1 MSVSNRLGFVA
12 QSEQFEDRKVAS
24 EDTTNYKIVEYND
37 FAYNPARIN
46 VGSIARMSSQE
57 QGIISPMYTCF
68 RAHQNV
74 LPEFLEFFFST
85 KRFDLEM
92 KKRLEG
98 SVRQCLSFEGLGD
111 IQFPMVE
118 IEAQRKVILKVR
130 AIVEKINIESR
141 ILDLL
146 IVQKRQILNMMFI

>member
-1 MSVSNRLGFVA
+1 
-12 QSEQFEDRKVAS
+12 
-24 EDTTNYKIVEYND
+24 
-37 FAYNPARIN
+37 
-46 VGSIARMSSQE
+46 
-57 QGIISPMYTCF
+57 MYTCF